1 MAAMLEPTPGYQVW
15 RLAMKWQAAVDRAV
29 APFELTHAQ
38 YSLLASLRGLT
49 RSGDKPSQR
58 ELAGLHRSRPD
69 LRVEARSHA
78 RTEGSGRARPHPA
91 DTRAVELSLTTR
103 GTQLIDRAIKVVHTL
118 LDELLEPLGGY
129 DSTAT
134 KAFGATL
141 QQLLSTT

>member
-1 MAAMLEPTPGYQVW
+1 
-15 RLAMKWQAAVDRAV
+15 MKWQAAVDRAV

-58 ELAGLHRSRPD
+58 ELADFTGLDPIFVSK
-69 LRVEARSHA
+69 LV
-78 RTEGSGRARPHPA
+78 RTLEQKGLIERGPHPA

-103 GTQLIDRAIKVVHTL
+103 GTQLIDRAIKVVHAL